1 MAGGAAARSNRQKKG
16 GGKGRSNG
24 KGKDKGGG
32 SNKSAGSRGGKK
44 DSSDTTGRRGGGF
57 RGLDILFDRDT
68 EEVSF
73 VQKTATARKEILR
86 ETMLLKKDK
95 KWKEP
100 GGKKKG
106 DFVPEL
112 KIDPQQYKRL
122 HHVLS
127 QYQQA
132 QKIMRQEI
140 AARQRRDRGVAVSDS
155 SELSEESED
164 EDSDEDE
171 YEEESGLRKG
181 ERGQTP
187 RDLMRE
193 MNGPAF
199 YGHRDDFWS
208 DEHEGSDNDD
218 DDDDDDDGNE
228 DDENEDSEADPY
240 PAKDAWAANS
250 TPRPIAKL
258 ASKYTRLDASDGDDD
273 ENDDGD
279 GFGMWDQP
287 PVTPTGAAAAP
298 LPRQLVFIPAPD
310 PRIPVDSVSRAW
322 LESFSFS
329 RNHATTALQ
338 RYRNDQL
345 DALAYLYS
353 HSADTT
359 FSISTSSDVDTF
371 IREEARTQRELE
383 RGVLELMYMRDFSS
397 YARRDGTEV
406 WQIQNL
412 TVNLPP
418 RFHDTT
424 NTSPADIID
433 SLDITLQL
441 HHPANT
447 IYPFQYPLV
456 TLELRN
462 RPPGCTT
469 YDPAL
474 LSLAIMLQ
482 TIAKDRIGETIV
494 DLLTLS
500 LQTAEAEIAVMCPSK
515 KIKEIVCSP
524 SAPAIPTPAAN
535 ADPSRVLV
543 VKGTSAKP
551 TPPKPA
557 TPTIKLVKGLRG
569 GVPTM
574 AMLQLKM
581 QVAITLK
588 QDQGTDRLVRGKI
601 DEFLTKG
608 NHPRGIKVRL
618 TDGRVGR
625 VQAAVET
632 TGPVTGPL
640 ASGSKPPITNK
651 NLKFSAA
658 SSPSS
663 STPATPPR
671 ILPPTTPRT
680 PASLDSTTATRHLTQ
695 QFDNMRI
702 NAAIPAS
709 PKPALV
715 VVPTTP
721 KPPRY
726 RKPQPTAAQI
736 ATLNE
741 TLYTQYMQ
749 QQQQPAYVKMRMQRE
764 SLPAWKYQSQIL
776 EAVDRNRVVVVEGET
791 GCGKT
796 TQVPQ
801 FILDHFLS
809 TRHGAECKILVTQP
823 RRISAIGVA
832 ERVAAERA
840 EPLGRTVGY
849 QIRLESRMSEETR
862 ILFAT
867 TGILLRRLEG
877 AGAKALVGNEPAAA
891 VADEYEGGI
900 DDLTHIIVD
909 EVHERSV
916 DSDFLLMVLRDLL
929 ATNPTLKLILMS
941 ATLNAGLFQD
951 YFADHHTPRIHVPG
965 RTFPVQVM
973 FLEHALAKTRYV
985 PQGKDFT
992 KSTFSRQHRNPRDM
1006 DPDSESMDEEE
1017 LPDDKLTEEQMKKR
1031 YPKLSDKAIGALRQ
1045 MDVDKIQYPLIEM
1058 LVEWMCDAL
1067 LPGAAKKLPP
1077 GASAHATTPSSPRS
1091 ARLKPPPKTPKKDKA
1106 KNRTKDTPD
1115 DSDFLP
1121 FDTTTTSEP
1130 PPDRGILI
1138 FLPGFLEISTLHD
1151 ALTRNPRIRAATQ
1164 NGKWCIPL
1172 HGNLSSADQLRVF
1185 KRPDPGAVKIVV
1197 ATNVAET
1204 SITVDDV
1211 VFVIDS
1217 GKMKETRYDPQKGM
1231 ASLEECW
1238 VSRANAMQR
1247 RGRAGRVTKG
1257 VCVHLF
1263 TSHHFENVLAPQ
1275 QVPEMRRTPLEQLCL
1290 RIKVLPFLN
1299 GRIAQILDKV
1309 IEPPSPEAVRQAVLT
1324 LRTLQAL
1331 TKEEDLTP
1339 LGFHLGR
1346 LPLDVRIG
1354 KLLVFG
1360 SIFQCLDPVLTIA
1373 AAMSHKS
1380 PFVAPFEIRDQ
1391 ADRKKREFAIENS
1404 DQLTILNAYNA
1415 WQHTRT
1421 HNPASVEKKFLFDNF
1436 LSGKSLAMIAN
1447 VKRQLAELISDI
1459 GFLETPVTARA
1470 IERVGR
1476 ATGSDGVKESIGER
1490 ANHRGDD
1497 LRLVKALL
1505 LAALYPNVIK
1515 VTQGVKPDGGDT
1527 QLLVRGNEEVF
1538 IHPTSIN
1545 FRKPHPPGTF
1555 LAYHEKVKT
1564 SKVYIRDASA
1574 VPAAAV
1580 AFFGGSLG
1588 PYEPRGGGLLPM
1600 DDGWLRF
1607 RAHNPKI
1614 AAVVRAARVAL
1625 DELLQ
1630 EKIRDPSAMF
1640 EGELVTCIVDVVTRH
1655 AA

>member
-1 MAGGAAARSNRQKKG
+1 
-16 GGKGRSNG
+16 
-24 KGKDKGGG
+24 
-32 SNKSAGSRGGKK
+32 
-44 DSSDTTGRRGGGF
+44 
-57 RGLDILFDRDT
+57 
-68 EEVSF
+68 
-73 VQKTATARKEILR
+73 
-86 ETMLLKKDK
+86 
-95 KWKEP
+95 
-100 GGKKKG
+100 
-106 DFVPEL
+106 
-112 KIDPQQYKRL
+112 
-122 HHVLS
+122 
-127 QYQQA
+127 
-132 QKIMRQEI
+132 
-140 AARQRRDRGVAVSDS
+140 
-155 SELSEESED
+155 
-164 EDSDEDE
+164 
-171 YEEESGLRKG
+171 
-181 ERGQTP
+181 
-187 RDLMRE
+187 
-193 MNGPAF
+193 
-199 YGHRDDFWS
+199 
-208 DEHEGSDNDD
+208 
-218 DDDDDDDGNE
+218 
-228 DDENEDSEADPY
+228 
-240 PAKDAWAANS
+240 
-250 TPRPIAKL
+250 
-258 ASKYTRLDASDGDDD
+258 
-273 ENDDGD
+273 
-279 GFGMWDQP
+279 
-287 PVTPTGAAAAP
+287 
-298 LPRQLVFIPAPD
+298 
-310 PRIPVDSVSRAW
+310 
-322 LESFSFS
+322 
-329 RNHATTALQ
+329 
-338 RYRNDQL
+338 
-345 DALAYLYS
+345 
-353 HSADTT
+353 
-359 FSISTSSDVDTF
+359 
-371 IREEARTQRELE
+371 
-383 RGVLELMYMRDFSS
+383 
-397 YARRDGTEV
+397 
-406 WQIQNL
+406 
-412 TVNLPP
+412 
-418 RFHDTT
+418 
-424 NTSPADIID
+424 
-433 SLDITLQL
+433 
-441 HHPANT
+441 
-447 IYPFQYPLV
+447 
-456 TLELRN
+456 
-462 RPPGCTT
+462 
-469 YDPAL
+469 
-474 LSLAIMLQ
+474 
-482 TIAKDRIGETIV
+482 
-494 DLLTLS
+494 
-500 LQTAEAEIAVMCPSK
+500 
-515 KIKEIVCSP
+515 
-524 SAPAIPTPAAN
+524 
-535 ADPSRVLV
+535 
-543 VKGTSAKP
+543 
-551 TPPKPA
+551 
-557 TPTIKLVKGLRG
+557 
-569 GVPTM
+569 
-574 AMLQLKM
+574 
-581 QVAITLK
+581 
-588 QDQGTDRLVRGKI
+588 
-601 DEFLTKG
+601 
-608 NHPRGIKVRL
+608 
-618 TDGRVGR
+618 
-625 VQAAVET
+625 
-632 TGPVTGPL
+632 
-640 ASGSKPPITNK
+640 
-651 NLKFSAA
+651 
-658 SSPSS
+658 
-663 STPATPPR
+663 
-671 ILPPTTPRT
+671 
-680 PASLDSTTATRHLTQ
+680 
-695 QFDNMRI
+695 
-702 NAAIPAS
+702 
-709 PKPALV
+709 
-715 VVPTTP
+715 
-721 KPPRY
+721 
-726 RKPQPTAAQI
+726 
-736 ATLNE
+736 
-741 TLYTQYMQ
+741 MQ

-776 EAVDRNRVVVVEGET
+776 EAVDGNRVVVVEGET

-840 EPLGRTVGY
+840 EPLGKTVGY

-951 YFADHHTPRIHVPG
+951 YFADHDTPRIHVPG

-992 KSTFSRQHRNPRDM
+992 KSTFSRQHSNPRDM
-1006 DPDSESMDEEE
+1006 DPNSESMDEEE

-1058 LVEWMCDAL
+1058 L
-1067 LPGAAKKLPP
+1067 
-1077 GASAHATTPSSPRS
+1077 
-1091 ARLKPPPKTPKKDKA
+1091 
-1106 KNRTKDTPD
+1106 
-1115 DSDFLP
+1115 
-1121 FDTTTTSEP
+1121 P

-1263 TSHHFENVLAPQ
+1263 TSHHFENLLAPQ

-1470 IERVGR
+1470 IERLGR